1 MEWIIKESPA
11 ALPRARVPIRDL
23 AVNGMVAANQIHVEG
38 VLAYDLH
45 KLYDVVTV
53 SEMNRYLDHL

>member
-1 MEWIIKESPA
+1 MNDSREPGSA
-11 ALPRARVPIRDL
+11 AQGKSSHQGLG
-23 AVNGMVAANQIHVEG
+23 VNGMVAANQIHVEG
-38 VLAYDLH
+38 VLAYDLY